1 MGDPFQG
8 GIRFEIPAEN
18 KAGHCRGCFTGRTEK
33 VENPMFWFFFGP
45 VARIILG

>member
-18 KAGHCRGCFTGRTEK
+18 KARHCRGCFTGRTEK
-33 VENPMFWFFFGP
+33 VKVLYFGSSS
-45 VARIILG
+45 VL